1 MNMDKI
7 IEILKSVRSDVDYAN
22 ETSLVDGKI
31 LDSFD
36 VVGIVSELSMEYGV
50 TITIDDITPENFNS
64 AEAIY
69 NMVNRLL
76 DEA

>member
-1 MNMDKI
+1 
-7 IEILKSVRSDVDYAN
+7 
-22 ETSLVDGKI
+22 
-31 LDSFD
+31 
-36 VVGIVSELSMEYGV
+36 MEYGV

-76 DEA
+76 DEE